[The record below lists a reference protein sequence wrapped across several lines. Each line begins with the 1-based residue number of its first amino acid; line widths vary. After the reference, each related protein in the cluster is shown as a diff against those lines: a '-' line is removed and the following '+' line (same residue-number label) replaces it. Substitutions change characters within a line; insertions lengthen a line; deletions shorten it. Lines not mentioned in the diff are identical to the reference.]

1 MRQER
6 FPNVAVPVMNA
17 HMIVDDIRT
26 LPARLADRASLM
38 ALDLGDK
45 TIGMAVSDDGRRV
58 ASSLDTIRRTKF
70 TKDAETLLTLAD
82 EYGIAGF
89 VLGLPVNMDGTEGP
103 RCQSTRQ
110 FGANLAEKTDLPI
123 AFWDERMSTQ
133 AVERHLIA
141 QDVTRKRRAEVV
153 DKMAAQYIL
162 QGALD
167 FLRNLTH

>member
-1 MRQER
+1 
-6 FPNVAVPVMNA
+6 MNA
-17 HMIVDDIRT
+17 LMIVDDLRT
-26 LPARLADRASLM
+26 LPDHLADRACLM
-38 ALDLGDK
+38 ALDLGEK

-70 TKDAETLLTLAD
+70 TKDAETLLELAGD
-82 EYGIAGF
+82 YAVAGF
-89 VLGLPVNMDGTEGP
+89 ILGLPVNMDGTEGP

-110 FGANLAEKTDLPI
+110 FAANLAEKSDLPI

-153 DKMAAQYIL
+153 DKMAAQFIL
-162 QGALD
+162 QLS
-167 FLRNLTH
+167 LIHI

>member
-167 FLRNLTH
+167 FLRNLAD

>member
-1 MRQER
+1 M
-6 FPNVAVPVMNA
+6 NV
-17 HMIVDDIRT
+17 HMIVDDIRS
-26 LPARLADRASLM
+26 LPTHLADRASLM
-38 ALDLGDK
+38 ALDLGTK

-58 ASSLDTIRRTKF
+58 AAPLDTIHRTKF
-70 TKDAETLLTLAD
+70 TKDAETLLALAS

-103 RCQSTRQ
+103 RCQSARQ

-133 AVERHLIA
+133 AMERHLIA
-141 QDVTRKRRAEVV
+141 QDVTRKRRAEVI
-153 DKMAAQYIL
+153 DKMAAQFIL

-167 FLRNLTH
+167 FLGNLAD